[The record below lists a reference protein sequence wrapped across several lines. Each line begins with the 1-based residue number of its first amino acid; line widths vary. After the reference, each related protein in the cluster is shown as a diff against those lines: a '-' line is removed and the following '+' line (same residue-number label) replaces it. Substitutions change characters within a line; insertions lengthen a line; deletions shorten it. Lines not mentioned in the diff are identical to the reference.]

1 MKFGIIAGSHQKAS
15 QSAKVA
21 NKLASLIEQREHQV
35 WIMDLGKEP
44 LPMWDEDIGSG
55 EGKWAFVSEM
65 NQQLADCDG
74 FIFISPE
81 WHGMATAALKNFFLV
96 ATAGQGLAHKPAL
109 LCSVSVVDGG
119 AYVIA
124 ELRASSYKNNRICY
138 LPEQLVYRN
147 VGEIFNEDPS
157 KNNPETHSYFIER
170 SEYCVDLLIEYGR
183 AFTQIRSSNVIDH
196 KKYGNGM

>member
-1 MKFGIIAGSHQKAS
+1 MKFGIVAGSHQRVS

-21 NKLASLIEQREHQV
+21 KQLATLIESREHQS
-35 WIMDLGKEP
+35 WIIDLGKEP
-44 LPMWDEDIGSG
+44 LPMWDEEIGSG
-55 EGKWAFVSEM
+55 KGQWAFLDQM
-65 NQQLADCDG
+65 NKQLMECDG

-96 ATAGQGLAHKPAL
+96 ATSGQGLAHKPAL
-109 LCSVSVVDGG
+109 ICSVSVVDGG

-147 VGEIFNEDPS
+147 VGEIFNEDAD
-157 KNNPETHSYFIER
+157 KNNPETHDYFMDR
-170 SEYCVDLLIEYGR
+170 SEYCVDMLIEYAR
-183 AFTQIRSSNVIDH
+183 AFHGIRSSGIIDH